1 VLRCRSL
8 LALPL
13 FSWSLAPTAGAI
25 VVQPFTASGTYLRA
39 PLDPPSFQVGSG
51 GFVEELDG
59 FLALSGQDLNGAA
72 PGTTA
77 QLSIDALPASLS
89 LAFHSTLSA
98 DQTDLLLRYDF
109 TNTSASPLPGVG
121 FLSFLDVEIDETL
134 NTFFNE
140 YGETAGSPAAG
151 QGWEIDEPGFV
162 FGDIFDHLLAGS
174 LDGTNSVPVASP
186 DDVSLAL
193 SFGLG
198 VLAPGQVARFEVL
211 ISEDGDALGGFVLR
225 QHDMD
230 PASASVVTYSLAAS
244 IVPEPGT
251 ALLLGVGL
259 LGLGMKMRGQ
269 GA

>member
-1 VLRCRSL
+1 MLRCRSL

-174 LDGTNSVPVASP
+174 LDGTNSVPLGSP